1 MDKKELDKKIK
12 RNKIIE
18 VCEIISCICSW
29 ISIIFIILVI
39 PALFLYLIFAQ
50 LNYSIILIPTSI
62 VILSMFIMSICE
74 TIIYYLS
81 PHRSMFL

>member
-1 MDKKELDKKIK
+1 MNRKELDKKIK
-12 RNKIIE
+12 RNKIIG
-18 VCEIISCICSW
+18 VCETISCICSW

-74 TIIYYLS
+74 TITDYLS
-81 PHRSMFL
+81 PDRRMFL